1 MLAEPRRVDQ
11 FAEECL
17 VHLLGVCVVGSLLVV
32 VTLFVQELCFLEHV
46 ADIVNIAKLP
56 QFNG

>member
-17 VHLLGVCVVGSLLVV
+17 VHLLGVCAVGSLLVV

-46 ADIVNIAKLP
+46 ADIVNIAKWS
-56 QFNG
+56 